1 MVKGGSEGNRDRYGF
16 GSIQG
21 LVRDRFEGG
30 SGLLRAIM
38 ARRPLAIEQCHEF
51 QHADD
56 RFAAHDFALT
66 DGKISATSL

>member
-1 MVKGGSEGNRDRYGF
+1 
-16 GSIQG
+16 
-21 LVRDRFEGG
+21 
-30 SGLLRAIM
+30 
-38 ARRPLAIEQCHEF
+38 LAIEQCHEF